1 MIQNRKSNKERTS
14 ILFNRYV
21 WLVETILRAGEITFE
36 GINEKWNSSRLNYS
50 GDDIPLRTFHNHR
63 HAIEEMFEINIE
75 CDKRG
80 GYVYY
85 IENKD
90 DMSREGISSW
100 MLSAFSVGNLL
111 NESREMKDRVLFE
124 KIPSGHQ
131 YLTSF
136 LEAIR
141 ENLIVD
147 ITYQSFEKDEPYTF
161 PVEPYCLKVFRQ
173 RWYLL
178 ARSLHYDELR
188 IYSLDRIHKLY
199 VTNNPFLYPV
209 KFSPEDYFSNYFGI
223 IHRNTEK
230 PETVVI
236 KVYGNH
242 RRYFDTLPLHH
253 SQTLLK
259 KENGYSI
266 FQYLLHPTFDFIQE
280 LLSHGENIEVLIP
293 ISLRQEIADIVN
305 KMADIYKSKT

>member
-1 MIQNRKSNKERTS
+1 MTQNRKSNKESTS
-14 ILFNRYV
+14 ILFKRYV
-21 WLVETILRAGEITFE
+21 WLVETILRTGGVTFE
-36 GINEKWNSSRLNYS
+36 EINEKWNRSCLNYS
-50 GDDIPLRTFHNHR
+50 GDNIPLRTFHNHR
-63 HAIEEMFEINIE
+63 QAIEELFDVNIE

-90 DMSREGISSW
+90 DINRKGISSW

-111 NESREMKDRVLFE
+111 NESHDIKDRVLFE

-131 YLTSF
+131 YLNSF
-136 LEAIR
+136 LESIR
-141 ENLIVD
+141 DNLIVD

-199 VTNNPFLYPV
+199 VTNNPFFYPV
-209 KFSPEDYFSNYFGI
+209 KFSPEDYFFHNFGI
-223 IHRNTEK
+223 IHRNNGE

-236 KVYGNH
+236 KVYGNQRH
-242 RRYFDTLPLHH
+242 YLDTLPLHH

-259 KENGYSI
+259 KETGYSI
-266 FQYLLHPTFDFIQE
+266 FQYFLHPTIDFIQE
-280 LLSHGENIEVLIP
+280 LLSHGENIEVLRP
-293 ISLRQEIADIVN
+293 ISLRQEIADIVI
-305 KMADIYKSKT
+305 KMTNIYKS